1 MHGNSILQYLKDLA
15 SNDIEYN
22 NRYIIIISKL
32 LLRARMRSK
41 GLSDRVGRQ
50 YVCIIYMYI
59 CRYVYKKN
67 LNGTLNLRHKAG
79 FAANLDPKSS
89 PVHAVG
95 LLCTLEIS
103 ESSAVSINA

>member
-1 MHGNSILQYLKDLA
+1 MTLNIIT
-15 SNDIEYN
+15 DII
-22 NRYIIIISKL
+22 IIIISKL
-32 LLRARMRSK
+32 LLRARMHSK

-50 YVCIIYMYI
+50 YVCIIYIVCIIYMYI

-67 LNGTLNLRHKAG
+67 LTGTLNLRHKAG

-89 PVHAVG
+89 PAHAVG

-103 ESSAVSINA
+103 ESSAVCNCSFY